1 MKGWYFIMSALFFK
15 NARVYRTEH
24 RDFMPGSV
32 VVENGKIQA
41 ILTEDA
47 AAPAGAEVIDAMGQ
61 YLVPGFVDAHTHGR
75 IGFDFD
81 SATAEQM
88 CAMRTSYAQDGTT
101 TVFPTIASA
110 PLSQI
115 ETAIDNVK
123 AAGFEG
129 IHLEGRYLN
138 EKRRGAHRAD
148 LLFPLDTEEASRL
161 FERMSPL
168 NIHIS
173 CAAELD
179 GGEEFVKNAIAH
191 GATVSLGH
199 TDATYEEAVEAM
211 SWGVNAFTHTF
222 NAMRPI
228 HHREPGPVVAG
239 LTAEDAYCEIIADG
253 FHLNPAIVKLV
264 YLAKKPAHLTLI
276 TDSMS
281 ATGCA
286 DGEYSIAGEKV
297 FVVDGKAV
305 NVEGAISGSTINLY
319 QAVRNLMTFAGISFA
334 EALPY
339 ATVVPASMLKI
350 DDHVGSLAVGKDADI
365 LLVDVDSLAITAVY
379 RKGDPIALA

>member
-1 MKGWYFIMSALFFK
+1 MSALLFK
-15 NARVYRTEH
+15 NACIYRTEL
-24 RDFMPGSV
+24 RDFMSGSV
-32 VVENGKIQA
+32 VVENGKITA
-41 ILTEDA
+41 ILAENDPVPADA
-47 AAPAGAEVIDAMGQ
+47 AVIDAMGQ

-75 IGFDFD
+75 IGYDFD
-81 SATAEQM
+81 SATEAQM
-88 CAMRTSYAQDGTT
+88 RAMRTSYAQDGTT

-129 IHLEGRYLN
+129 IHLEGRFLN

-148 LLFPLDTEEASRL
+148 LLFPLDTKEL
-161 FERMSPL
+161 LKLLDRMQPL
-168 NIHIS
+168 NVHIS
-173 CAAELD
+173 CAAELE
-179 GGEEFVKNAIAH
+179 GGEEFVKTAISR
-191 GATVSLGH
+191 GATVGLGH
-199 TDATYEEAVEAM
+199 TDATYEQACEAM
-211 SWGVNAFTHTF
+211 SWGINAFTHTF

-239 LTAEDAYCEIIADG
+239 LTAENAYCEIIADG

-264 YLAKKPAHLTLI
+264 YLAKKPAHFTLI

-319 QAVRNLMTFAGISFA
+319 RAVRNLMTFAGISFA

-339 ATVVPASMLKI
+339 ATIVPASMLKI
-350 DDHVGSLAVGKDADI
+350 DDHVGSIAAGKDADL
-365 LLVDVDSLAITAVY
+365 LLVDPATLAITAVY
-379 RKGDPIALA
+379 QKGDAIALS

>member
-1 MKGWYFIMSALFFK
+1 MANTFIIK
-15 NARVYRTEH
+15 NARVYSTEMRT
-24 RDFMPGSV
+24 FQPGTV
-32 VVENGKIQA
+32 LVEDGTIKA
-41 ILTEDA
+41 ILAENACCD
-47 AAPAGAEVIDAMGQ
+47 GAEVIDAAGM
-61 YLVPGFVDAHTHGR
+61 YLVPGMVDVHTHGR
-75 IGFDFD
+75 IGYDFD

-88 CAMRTSYAQDGTT
+88 KEMRRSYALDGTT

-115 ETAIDNVK
+115 ENAIDNVK
-123 AAGFEG
+123 AAGFDS

-138 EKRRGAHRAD
+138 TKRRGAHRAD
-148 LLFPLDTEEASRL
+148 LLFPLDVAELTSL
-161 FERMSPL
+161 LDRMEPL
-168 NIHIS
+168 NVHIS
-173 CAAELD
+173 CAAELE
-179 GGEEFVKNAIAH
+179 GGEAFVKTAIAR

-199 TDATYEEAVEAM
+199 TDATYEEALEAI

-239 LTAEDAYCEIIADG
+239 LTTESAYCEIIADG
-253 FHLNPAIVKLV
+253 FHLNPAIVKLT
-264 YLAKKPAHLTLI
+264 YLAKRPSHLTLI

-297 FVVDGKAV
+297 YVVNGKAI
-305 NVEGAISGSTINLY
+305 NEEGAISGSTITLY
-319 QAVRNLMTFAGISFA
+319 QAVRNLMAFAGISYA

-339 ATVVPASMLKI
+339 ATIVPAAM
-350 DDHVGSLAVGKDADI
+350 VGADKYTGSIEVGKRADL
-365 LLVDVDSLAITAVY
+365 LLVDAETYDIKAVWQA
-379 RKGDPIALA
+379 GCAVQ

>member
-1 MKGWYFIMSALFFK
+1 MSAILLK
-15 NARVYRTEH
+15 NARIYRTEH
-24 RDFMPGSV
+24 RDFILGSV
-32 VVENGKIQA
+32 VIEDGKIKD
-41 ILTEDA
+41 ILSEADPGMSICDVRDA
-47 AAPAGAEVIDAMGQ
+47 KGQ
-61 YLVPGFVDAHTHGR
+61 YLIPGFVDAHTHGR
-75 IGFDFD
+75 IGYDFD

-101 TVFPTIASA
+101 TVFPTVASA
-110 PLSQI
+110 PLAQI
-115 ETAIDNVK
+115 ENAIDNVK

-148 LLFPLDTEEASRL
+148 LLYPLDVEELSSL
-161 FERMSPL
+161 LDRMQPL

-173 CAAELD
+173 CAAELEN
-179 GGEEFVKNAIAH
+179 GEAFVKTALAR
-191 GATVSLGH
+191 GATVSIGH
-199 TDATYEEAVEAM
+199 TDATYEQAIEAL

-239 LTAEDAYCEIIADG
+239 LTEENAYCEIIADG

-281 ATGCA
+281 ATKCA

-305 NVEGAISGSTINLY
+305 NVEGAISGSTISLY

-339 ATVVPASMLKI
+339 ATIVPASMLKI
-350 DDHVGSLAVGKDADI
+350 DDHVGSIVKGKDAD
-365 LLVDVDSLAITAVY
+365 LLLCDPDTLAITAVMQ
-379 RKGDPIALA
+379 KGNDIALS